1 MKRFYRSTKD
11 QKIAGICGGLGEVF
25 NIDSNII
32 RLLLILAT
40 LVSGFFPFVLT
51 YIIAWIIL
59 PEDYLVTEKNPNN

>member
-11 QKIAGICGGLGEVF
+11 QKIAGICGGLGEAF
-25 NIDSNII
+25 NIDSNLL

-51 YIIAWIIL
+51 YIIAWVIL
-59 PEDYLVTEKNPNN
+59 PEDHLISE